1 MRELVKE
8 EDVAR
13 RIKTIRTSRGL
24 TLTQVGEKLGKT
36 HSAVGNQE
44 KHPLSMSVRSLME
57 YADIYG
63 CKVSDFFVPF
73 EHTVREYNVE

>member
-1 MRELVKE
+1 MREMVKE
-8 EDVAR
+8 EVVSR

-24 TLTQVGEKLGKT
+24 TLTQVGEKMGKT

-57 YADIYG
+57 YADLYG
-63 CKVSDFFVPF
+63 CHVADFFVPF
-73 EHTVREYNVE
+73 STAERG